1 MWRWR
6 DLTISGR
13 IQIVKTFVIPI
24 FMYRA
29 SLICVQKD
37 TVTEVNKLLFRLIWK
52 GKDKVKRLS
61 LISDL
66 DKGGLKALHLES
78 IIKSQRIM
86 CCKKF
91 AENQQNKFEDYS
103 FSLYEERGIEID
115 FALRV

>member
-1 MWRWR
+1 
-6 DLTISGR
+6 
-13 IQIVKTFVIPI
+13 
-24 FMYRA
+24 MYRA

-37 TVTEVNKLLFRLIWK
+37 TVIEVKKILFKFIWK

-86 CCKKF
+86 CCKKY
-91 AENQQNKFEDYS
+91 AENQQSNWKIILSHYMKKVGS
-103 FSLYEERGIEID
+103 KLI
-115 FALRV
+115 LRCGLISRNYVLNYPNIMKNVSDVSQNI